1 MQKDSECETTVVPKK
16 PRIRTSLYYIAW
28 ACVVTG
34 LLFLEVRL
42 SIHRPDDNFLHGT
55 WSGRHKDA
63 SVVLILNKDGSCELK
78 VSAAESKEKS
88 VIRGNYSIDF
98 TSEPL
103 PLTITTATGI
113 DCNLHTIVEV
123 GSADVIRIAAF
134 SRTEKMR
141 ALTFVDGFDLRR
153 VPEKL

>member
-1 MQKDSECETTVVPKK
+1 MTVAPKK
-16 PRIRTSLYYIAW
+16 LRIRTSLYCIAW

-42 SIHRPDDNFLHGT
+42 STHRLDRNFLRGN
-55 WSGRHKDA
+55 WSGLHKGA
-63 SVVLILNKDGSCELK
+63 SIVLIFNKDSTCELT
-78 VSAAESKEKS
+78 VLDAESKETT

-98 TSEPL
+98 TKDPL
-103 PLTITTATGI
+103 PLTITKVTGV
-113 DCNLHTIVEV
+113 DCNLHTIVQV
-123 GSADVIRIAAF
+123 DSPDVIRIAAF
-134 SRTEKMR
+134 SPTEKMR